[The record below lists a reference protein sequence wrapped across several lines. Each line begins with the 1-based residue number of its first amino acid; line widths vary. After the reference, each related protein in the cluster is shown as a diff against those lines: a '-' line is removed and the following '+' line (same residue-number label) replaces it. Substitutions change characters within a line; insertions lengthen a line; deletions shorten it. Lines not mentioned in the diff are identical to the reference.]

1 MDDKVLIQ
9 RIKQLVEKLNAA
21 SDAYYLYDNPIMS
34 DHVYDEMMDK
44 LEFFEKQTGY
54 VLSNSPLHKVQG
66 KLLDGFKK
74 VKHTKPMLSA
84 NKTKDIDEIGKF
96 IGGHKVVE
104 SFKLDGC
111 FSPNTRIRMAD
122 GTEKKIKDIK
132 VGDMVLSFNENTNIV
147 SANKVLNVFDNGKK
161 EFDEWI
167 RIRLFN
173 DYKKTPY
180 CLKCTKNHKVYT
192 EGGWKEAGNISIG
205 DKVYFYNYVL
215 SDEQKSIL
223 LGIGLGDGWFV
234 DRRNSDNLEPK
245 LEWHY
250 SKVNKNEYPIMI
262 DHINNMFNFN
272 SPKIT
277 TRTSGYGSE
286 MLDIN
291 LHTMIVPEYMVD
303 KNNMLRCGFTYTE
316 DILDNI
322 TPLSLAILYIDDGSK
337 SSCREDG
344 YTKTFNK
351 KVRCELAT
359 NRHDYENVIL
369 FSEYLN
375 NAGYTNSVIFEK
387 PVISG
392 QGGGYKICFNTD
404 GTERFFDDIAKYIPK
419 QLRKIKLGTK
429 DKWQNCEEYRWWENT
444 GDYGLHEGGIVSW
457 IKNGFK
463 NKEPNL
469 IRKNR
474 KSYMQAYDLEVENN
488 HTYFA
493 NNYAVH
499 NCSIVSRYE
508 KGVFKQAITRGNGE
522 IGEDVTENFRN
533 CTNLPLKLRYDFD
546 LEVRGECVISWENFN
561 KINESLKEPY
571 SHPRNLAAGSLRCI
585 DTNVSKDRHLEYI
598 AFELVDASGSG
609 INNDNIAKAD
619 LIDTY
624 EFLKTMGFDVVPHH
638 MVDVNNYED
647 IDADLFNP
655 EEYEYPVDGTIFK
668 YNSYEYGKSLGMTAH
683 HPLDMIARKWKDEEV
698 ETTLKEVQ
706 WQLGKTGQVTPVAV
720 FEPVE
725 IDGSIVEKATLHNL
739 SIFESYKL
747 AVGDTITAYKA
758 NQIIPQIAQNLSAIG
773 REDESVEYIKPPTT
787 CPVCGMPVEV
797 KQDNNTKFL
806 VCGNEG
812 CDGKLVAQLTHFA
825 SKNAMDIDGLSE
837 STIEK
842 LVNAGILSSIMDIY
856 DLYIRQNDMT
866 KIDGLGEKL
875 VDKLLKSIDDSKVT
889 TLDRYIYSLSIPLIG
904 RTASKAISNYF
915 NGDFD
920 AFYDCCDRSD
930 FNFEKLDG
938 FGSQMAESI
947 QKYIDSNYDMMF
959 HYLPQ
964 ILNID
969 KPDVM
974 TIDNSNIS
982 GKTFVITGKLN
993 TFSNRDELKDKIES
1007 MGGNVVGS
1015 VSAKT
1020 DFLVNNDIESNSSKN
1035 KKAKDLGIP
1044 IIDEQKLIEMMS

>member
-34 DHVYDEMMDK
+34 DHEYDEMMDK
-44 LEFFEKQTGY
+44 LESLEQQTGY

-66 KLLDGFKK
+66 KMLDGFKK

-96 IGGHKVVE
+96 IGNHDVVE

-522 IGEDVTENFRN
+522 VGEDVTENFRN

-561 KINESLKEPY
+561 KINESLEEPY
-571 SHPRNLAAGSLRCI
+571 SHPRNLAAGSLRCL

-609 INNDNIAKAD
+609 INNDNITKAD

-706 WQLGKTGQVTPVAV
+706 WQLGKTGQITPVAV
-720 FEPVE
+720 FDPVE

-739 SIFESYKL
+739 SIFEGYKL
-747 AVGDTITAYKA
+747 AVGDTITCFKA
-758 NQIIPQIAQNLSAIG
+758 NAIIPAIAENLSTID
-773 REDESVEYIKPPTT
+773 RDDDSVEYIKPPTT
-787 CPVCGMPVEV
+787 CPVCGMPLEV

-842 LVNAGILSSIMDIY
+842 LVNAGILSSIVDIY

-920 AFYDCCDRSD
+920 AFYDCCGRSD
-930 FNFEKLDG
+930 FDFEKLDG

-947 QKYIDSNYDMMF
+947 QNYINNNCDMIF
-959 HYLPQ
+959 YVLPQ
-964 ILNID
+964 ILTIE
-969 KPDVM
+969 KPDV
-974 TIDNSNIS
+974 TGANNSNIS

-993 TFSNRDELKDKIES
+993 SFGNRDELKDKIES
-1007 MGGNVVGS
+1007 MGGKVAGS

-1044 IIDEQKLIEMMS
+1044 IIDEQKLIEIMS

>member
-34 DHVYDEMMDK
+34 DHEYDEMMDK
-44 LEFFEKQTGY
+44 LESLEQQTGY

-104 SFKLDGC
+104 SFKLDGL
-111 FSPNTRIRMAD
+111 T
-122 GTEKKIKDIK
+122 
-132 VGDMVLSFNENTNIV
+132 IV
-147 SANKVLNVFDNGKK
+147 
-161 EFDEWI
+161 
-167 RIRLFN
+167 
-173 DYKKTPY
+173 
-180 CLKCTKNHKVYT
+180 C
-192 EGGWKEAGNISIG
+192 
-205 DKVYFYNYVL
+205 
-215 SDEQKSIL
+215 
-223 LGIGLGDGWFV
+223 
-234 DRRNSDNLEPK
+234 
-245 LEWHY
+245 
-250 SKVNKNEYPIMI
+250 
-262 DHINNMFNFN
+262 
-272 SPKIT
+272 
-277 TRTSGYGSE
+277 
-286 MLDIN
+286 
-291 LHTMIVPEYMVD
+291 
-303 KNNMLRCGFTYTE
+303 
-316 DILDNI
+316 
-322 TPLSLAILYIDDGSK
+322 
-337 SSCREDG
+337 
-344 YTKTFNK
+344 
-351 KVRCELAT
+351 
-359 NRHDYENVIL
+359 
-369 FSEYLN
+369 
-375 NAGYTNSVIFEK
+375 
-387 PVISG
+387 
-392 QGGGYKICFNTD
+392 
-404 GTERFFDDIAKYIPK
+404 
-419 QLRKIKLGTK
+419 
-429 DKWQNCEEYRWWENT
+429 
-444 GDYGLHEGGIVSW
+444 
-457 IKNGFK
+457 
-463 NKEPNL
+463 
-469 IRKNR
+469 
-474 KSYMQAYDLEVENN
+474 
-488 HTYFA
+488 
-493 NNYAVH
+493 
-499 NCSIVSRYE
+499 RYE

-533 CTNLPLKLRYDFD
+533 CTNLPLRLRYDFD

-561 KINESLKEPY
+561 KINESLEEPY
-571 SHPRNLAAGSLRCI
+571 SHPRNLAAGSLRCL

-638 MVDVNNYED
+638 IVDVNNYKD
-647 IDADLFNP
+647 IDALFFNP
-655 EEYEYPVDGTIFK
+655 EGYKYPVDGTIFK

-706 WQLGKTGQVTPVAV
+706 WQLGKTGQITPVAV
-720 FEPVE
+720 FDPVE

-747 AVGDTITAYKA
+747 AVGDTITAYRA
-758 NQIIPQIAQNLSAIG
+758 NAVIPQVAENLSAIC
-773 REDESVEYIKPPTT
+773 RDDDSVEYIQPPTT

-806 VCGNEG
+806 VCGNDG
-812 CDGKLVAQLTHFA
+812 CDGKLIAQLTHFA

-842 LVNAGILSSIMDIY
+842 LVNTGILSSIMDIY

-920 AFYDCCDRSD
+920 EFYEHCCYRSD
-930 FNFEKLDG
+930 FDFEKLDG

-947 QKYIDSNYDMMF
+947 QNYINNNCDMIF
-959 HYLPQ
+959 YVLPQ
-964 ILNID
+964 ILTIE
-969 KPDVM
+969 KPDV
-974 TIDNSNIS
+974 TGANNSNIS

-993 TFSNRDELKDKIES
+993 SFGNRDELKDKIES
-1007 MGGNVVGS
+1007 MGGKVAGS

-1020 DFLVNNDIESNSSKN
+1020 DFLINNDIESNSSKN

-1044 IIDEQKLIEMMS
+1044 IIDEQKIIEMMS

>member
-34 DHVYDEMMDK
+34 DHEYDEMMDK
-44 LEFFEKQTGY
+44 LESLEQQTGY

-66 KLLDGFKK
+66 KMLDGFKK

-96 IGGHKVVE
+96 IGNHDVVE
-104 SFKLDGC
+104 SFKLDG
-111 FSPNTRIRMAD
+111 
-122 GTEKKIKDIK
+122 
-132 VGDMVLSFNENTNIV
+132 LSIV
-147 SANKVLNVFDNGKK
+147 A
-161 EFDEWI
+161 
-167 RIRLFN
+167 R
-173 DYKKTPY
+173 
-180 CLKCTKNHKVYT
+180 
-192 EGGWKEAGNISIG
+192 
-205 DKVYFYNYVL
+205 
-215 SDEQKSIL
+215 
-223 LGIGLGDGWFV
+223 
-234 DRRNSDNLEPK
+234 
-245 LEWHY
+245 
-250 SKVNKNEYPIMI
+250 
-262 DHINNMFNFN
+262 
-272 SPKIT
+272 
-277 TRTSGYGSE
+277 
-286 MLDIN
+286 
-291 LHTMIVPEYMVD
+291 
-303 KNNMLRCGFTYTE
+303 
-316 DILDNI
+316 
-322 TPLSLAILYIDDGSK
+322 
-337 SSCREDG
+337 
-344 YTKTFNK
+344 
-351 KVRCELAT
+351 
-359 NRHDYENVIL
+359 
-369 FSEYLN
+369 
-375 NAGYTNSVIFEK
+375 
-387 PVISG
+387 
-392 QGGGYKICFNTD
+392 
-404 GTERFFDDIAKYIPK
+404 
-419 QLRKIKLGTK
+419 
-429 DKWQNCEEYRWWENT
+429 WEN
-444 GDYGLHEGGIVSW
+444 
-457 IKNGFK
+457 
-463 NKEPNL
+463 
-469 IRKNR
+469 
-474 KSYMQAYDLEVENN
+474 
-488 HTYFA
+488 
-493 NNYAVH
+493 
-499 NCSIVSRYE
+499 
-508 KGVFKQAITRGNGE
+508 GVFKQAITRGNGE
-522 IGEDVTENFRN
+522 VGEDVTENFRN

-561 KINESLKEPY
+561 KINESLEEPY
-571 SHPRNLAAGSLRCI
+571 SHPRNLAAGSLRCL

-706 WQLGKTGQVTPVAV
+706 WQLGKTGQITPVAV
-720 FEPVE
+720 FDPVE

-739 SIFESYKL
+739 SIFEGYKL
-747 AVGDTITAYKA
+747 AVGDTITCFKA
-758 NQIIPQIAQNLSAIG
+758 NAIIPAIAENLSTID
-773 REDESVEYIKPPTT
+773 RDDDSVEYIKPPTT
-787 CPVCGMPVEV
+787 CPVCGMPLEV

-842 LVNAGILSSIMDIY
+842 LVNAGILSSIVDIY

-920 AFYDCCDRSD
+920 AFYDCCGRSD
-930 FNFEKLDG
+930 FDFEKLDG

-947 QKYIDSNYDMMF
+947 QNYINNNCDMIF
-959 HYLPQ
+959 YVLPQ
-964 ILNID
+964 ILTIE
-969 KPDVM
+969 KPDV
-974 TIDNSNIS
+974 TGANNSNIS
-982 GKTFVITGKLN
+982 CKTFVITGKLN
-993 TFSNRDELKDKIES
+993 SFGNRDELKDKIES
-1007 MGGNVVGS
+1007 MGGKVAGS

-1020 DFLVNNDIESNSSKN
+1020 DFLINNDIESNSSKN

-1044 IIDEQKLIEMMS
+1044 IIDEQKIIEMMS

>member
-21 SDAYYLYDNPIMS
+21 SDAYYLYDNPIIS

-104 SFKLDGC
+104 SFKLDGL
-111 FSPNTRIRMAD
+111 T
-122 GTEKKIKDIK
+122 
-132 VGDMVLSFNENTNIV
+132 IV
-147 SANKVLNVFDNGKK
+147 
-161 EFDEWI
+161 
-167 RIRLFN
+167 
-173 DYKKTPY
+173 
-180 CLKCTKNHKVYT
+180 C
-192 EGGWKEAGNISIG
+192 
-205 DKVYFYNYVL
+205 
-215 SDEQKSIL
+215 
-223 LGIGLGDGWFV
+223 
-234 DRRNSDNLEPK
+234 
-245 LEWHY
+245 
-250 SKVNKNEYPIMI
+250 
-262 DHINNMFNFN
+262 
-272 SPKIT
+272 
-277 TRTSGYGSE
+277 
-286 MLDIN
+286 
-291 LHTMIVPEYMVD
+291 
-303 KNNMLRCGFTYTE
+303 
-316 DILDNI
+316 
-322 TPLSLAILYIDDGSK
+322 
-337 SSCREDG
+337 
-344 YTKTFNK
+344 
-351 KVRCELAT
+351 
-359 NRHDYENVIL
+359 
-369 FSEYLN
+369 
-375 NAGYTNSVIFEK
+375 
-387 PVISG
+387 
-392 QGGGYKICFNTD
+392 
-404 GTERFFDDIAKYIPK
+404 
-419 QLRKIKLGTK
+419 
-429 DKWQNCEEYRWWENT
+429 
-444 GDYGLHEGGIVSW
+444 
-457 IKNGFK
+457 
-463 NKEPNL
+463 
-469 IRKNR
+469 
-474 KSYMQAYDLEVENN
+474 
-488 HTYFA
+488 
-493 NNYAVH
+493 
-499 NCSIVSRYE
+499 RYE

-561 KINESLKEPY
+561 KINESLEEPY
-571 SHPRNLAAGSLRCI
+571 SHPRNLAAGSLRCL

-609 INNDNIAKAD
+609 INNNNIAQAD
-619 LIDTY
+619 LADTY
-624 EFLKTMGFDVVPHH
+624 EILESLGFDVVEHH
-638 MVDVNNYED
+638 VVDVDNYKN
-647 IDADLFNP
+647 IDALFFNP
-655 EEYEYPVDGTIFK
+655 EGYKYPVDGTIFK

-706 WQLGKTGQVTPVAV
+706 WQLGKTGQITPVAV
-720 FEPVE
+720 FDPVE

-747 AVGDTITAYKA
+747 AVGDTITVYRA
-758 NQIIPQIAQNLSAIG
+758 NAVIPQVAENLSAIC
-773 REDESVEYIKPPTT
+773 RDDDSVEYIQLPTT

-806 VCGNEG
+806 VCRNDG
-812 CDGKLVAQLTHFA
+812 CDGKLIAQLTHFA

-842 LVNAGILSSIMDIY
+842 LVNTGILSSIMDIY
-856 DLYIRQNDMT
+856 NLYIRQNDMT

-920 AFYDCCDRSD
+920 EFYEHCCYRSD
-930 FNFEKLDG
+930 FDFEKLDG

-947 QKYIDSNYDMMF
+947 QNYINNNCDMIF
-959 HYLPQ
+959 YVLPQ
-964 ILNID
+964 ILTIE
-969 KPDVM
+969 KPDV
-974 TIDNSNIS
+974 TGANNSNIS

-993 TFSNRDELKDKIES
+993 SFGNRDELKDRIES
-1007 MGGNVVGS
+1007 MGGKVAGS

-1020 DFLVNNDIESNSSKN
+1020 DFLINNDIESNSSKN

-1044 IIDEQKLIEMMS
+1044 IIDEQKIIEMMS

>member
-34 DHVYDEMMDK
+34 DHEYDEMMDK
-44 LEFFEKQTGY
+44 LESLEQQTGY

-66 KLLDGFKK
+66 KMLDGFKK

-96 IGGHKVVE
+96 IGNHDVVE
-104 SFKLDGC
+104 SFKLDG
-111 FSPNTRIRMAD
+111 
-122 GTEKKIKDIK
+122 
-132 VGDMVLSFNENTNIV
+132 LSIV
-147 SANKVLNVFDNGKK
+147 A
-161 EFDEWI
+161 
-167 RIRLFN
+167 R
-173 DYKKTPY
+173 
-180 CLKCTKNHKVYT
+180 
-192 EGGWKEAGNISIG
+192 
-205 DKVYFYNYVL
+205 
-215 SDEQKSIL
+215 
-223 LGIGLGDGWFV
+223 
-234 DRRNSDNLEPK
+234 
-245 LEWHY
+245 
-250 SKVNKNEYPIMI
+250 
-262 DHINNMFNFN
+262 
-272 SPKIT
+272 
-277 TRTSGYGSE
+277 
-286 MLDIN
+286 
-291 LHTMIVPEYMVD
+291 
-303 KNNMLRCGFTYTE
+303 
-316 DILDNI
+316 
-322 TPLSLAILYIDDGSK
+322 
-337 SSCREDG
+337 
-344 YTKTFNK
+344 
-351 KVRCELAT
+351 
-359 NRHDYENVIL
+359 
-369 FSEYLN
+369 
-375 NAGYTNSVIFEK
+375 
-387 PVISG
+387 
-392 QGGGYKICFNTD
+392 
-404 GTERFFDDIAKYIPK
+404 
-419 QLRKIKLGTK
+419 
-429 DKWQNCEEYRWWENT
+429 WEN
-444 GDYGLHEGGIVSW
+444 
-457 IKNGFK
+457 
-463 NKEPNL
+463 
-469 IRKNR
+469 
-474 KSYMQAYDLEVENN
+474 
-488 HTYFA
+488 
-493 NNYAVH
+493 
-499 NCSIVSRYE
+499 
-508 KGVFKQAITRGNGE
+508 GVFKQAITRGNGE
-522 IGEDVTENFRN
+522 VGENVTENFRN

-561 KINESLKEPY
+561 KINESLEEPY
-571 SHPRNLAAGSLRCI
+571 SHPRNLAAGSLRCL

-647 IDADLFNP
+647 IDADLFSP

-706 WQLGKTGQVTPVAV
+706 WQLGKTGQITPVAV
-720 FEPVE
+720 FDPVE

-739 SIFESYKL
+739 SIFEGYKL
-747 AVGDTITAYKA
+747 AVGDTITCFKA
-758 NQIIPQIAQNLSAIG
+758 NAIIPAIAENLSTID
-773 REDESVEYIKPPTT
+773 RDDDSVEYIKPPTT
-787 CPVCGMPVEV
+787 CPVCGMPLEV

-842 LVNAGILSSIMDIY
+842 LVNAGILSSIVDIY

-920 AFYDCCDRSD
+920 EFYEHCCYRSD
-930 FNFEKLDG
+930 FDFEKLDG

-947 QKYIDSNYDMMF
+947 QNYINNNCDMIF
-959 HYLPQ
+959 YVLPQ
-964 ILNID
+964 ILTIE
-969 KPDVM
+969 KPDV
-974 TIDNSNIS
+974 TGANNSNIS

-993 TFSNRDELKDKIES
+993 SFGNRDELKDKIES
-1007 MGGNVVGS
+1007 MGGKVAGS

-1020 DFLVNNDIESNSSKN
+1020 DFLINNDIESNSSKN

-1044 IIDEQKLIEMMS
+1044 IIDEQKIIEMMS

>member
-21 SDAYYLYDNPIMS
+21 SDAYYLYDNPIIS

-104 SFKLDGC
+104 SFKLDGL
-111 FSPNTRIRMAD
+111 T
-122 GTEKKIKDIK
+122 
-132 VGDMVLSFNENTNIV
+132 IV
-147 SANKVLNVFDNGKK
+147 
-161 EFDEWI
+161 
-167 RIRLFN
+167 
-173 DYKKTPY
+173 
-180 CLKCTKNHKVYT
+180 C
-192 EGGWKEAGNISIG
+192 
-205 DKVYFYNYVL
+205 
-215 SDEQKSIL
+215 
-223 LGIGLGDGWFV
+223 
-234 DRRNSDNLEPK
+234 
-245 LEWHY
+245 
-250 SKVNKNEYPIMI
+250 
-262 DHINNMFNFN
+262 
-272 SPKIT
+272 
-277 TRTSGYGSE
+277 
-286 MLDIN
+286 
-291 LHTMIVPEYMVD
+291 
-303 KNNMLRCGFTYTE
+303 
-316 DILDNI
+316 
-322 TPLSLAILYIDDGSK
+322 
-337 SSCREDG
+337 
-344 YTKTFNK
+344 
-351 KVRCELAT
+351 
-359 NRHDYENVIL
+359 
-369 FSEYLN
+369 
-375 NAGYTNSVIFEK
+375 
-387 PVISG
+387 
-392 QGGGYKICFNTD
+392 
-404 GTERFFDDIAKYIPK
+404 
-419 QLRKIKLGTK
+419 
-429 DKWQNCEEYRWWENT
+429 
-444 GDYGLHEGGIVSW
+444 
-457 IKNGFK
+457 
-463 NKEPNL
+463 
-469 IRKNR
+469 
-474 KSYMQAYDLEVENN
+474 
-488 HTYFA
+488 
-493 NNYAVH
+493 
-499 NCSIVSRYE
+499 RYE

-561 KINESLKEPY
+561 KINESLEEPY
-571 SHPRNLAAGSLRCI
+571 SHPRNLAAGSLRCL

-609 INNDNIAKAD
+609 INNNNIAQAD
-619 LIDTY
+619 LADTY
-624 EFLKTMGFDVVPHH
+624 EILESLGFDVVEHH
-638 MVDVNNYED
+638 VVDVDNYKN
-647 IDADLFNP
+647 IDALFFNP
-655 EEYEYPVDGTIFK
+655 EGYKYPVDGTIFK

-706 WQLGKTGQVTPVAV
+706 WQLGKTGQITPVAV
-720 FEPVE
+720 FDPVE

-747 AVGDTITAYKA
+747 AVGDTITVYRA
-758 NQIIPQIAQNLSAIG
+758 NAVIPQVAENLSAIC
-773 REDESVEYIKPPTT
+773 RDDDSVEYIQPPTT

-806 VCGNEG
+806 VCRNDG
-812 CDGKLVAQLTHFA
+812 CDGKLIAQLTHFA

-842 LVNAGILSSIMDIY
+842 LVNTGILSSIMDIY
-856 DLYIRQNDMT
+856 NLYIRQNDMT

-920 AFYDCCDRSD
+920 EFYEHCCYRSD
-930 FNFEKLDG
+930 FDFEKLDG

-947 QKYIDSNYDMMF
+947 QNYINNNCDMIF
-959 HYLPQ
+959 YVLPQ
-964 ILNID
+964 ILTIE
-969 KPDVM
+969 KPDV
-974 TIDNSNIS
+974 TGANNSNIS

-993 TFSNRDELKDKIES
+993 SFGNRDELKDRIES
-1007 MGGNVVGS
+1007 MGGKVAGS

-1020 DFLVNNDIESNSSKN
+1020 DFLINNDIESNSSKN

-1044 IIDEQKLIEMMS
+1044 IIDEQKIIEMMS

>member
-34 DHVYDEMMDK
+34 DHEYDEMMDK
-44 LEFFEKQTGY
+44 LESLEQQTGY

-104 SFKLDGC
+104 SFKLDGL
-111 FSPNTRIRMAD
+111 T
-122 GTEKKIKDIK
+122 
-132 VGDMVLSFNENTNIV
+132 IV
-147 SANKVLNVFDNGKK
+147 
-161 EFDEWI
+161 
-167 RIRLFN
+167 
-173 DYKKTPY
+173 
-180 CLKCTKNHKVYT
+180 C
-192 EGGWKEAGNISIG
+192 
-205 DKVYFYNYVL
+205 
-215 SDEQKSIL
+215 
-223 LGIGLGDGWFV
+223 
-234 DRRNSDNLEPK
+234 
-245 LEWHY
+245 
-250 SKVNKNEYPIMI
+250 
-262 DHINNMFNFN
+262 
-272 SPKIT
+272 
-277 TRTSGYGSE
+277 
-286 MLDIN
+286 
-291 LHTMIVPEYMVD
+291 
-303 KNNMLRCGFTYTE
+303 
-316 DILDNI
+316 
-322 TPLSLAILYIDDGSK
+322 
-337 SSCREDG
+337 
-344 YTKTFNK
+344 
-351 KVRCELAT
+351 
-359 NRHDYENVIL
+359 
-369 FSEYLN
+369 
-375 NAGYTNSVIFEK
+375 
-387 PVISG
+387 
-392 QGGGYKICFNTD
+392 
-404 GTERFFDDIAKYIPK
+404 
-419 QLRKIKLGTK
+419 
-429 DKWQNCEEYRWWENT
+429 
-444 GDYGLHEGGIVSW
+444 
-457 IKNGFK
+457 
-463 NKEPNL
+463 
-469 IRKNR
+469 
-474 KSYMQAYDLEVENN
+474 
-488 HTYFA
+488 
-493 NNYAVH
+493 
-499 NCSIVSRYE
+499 RYE

-533 CTNLPLKLRYDFD
+533 CTNLPLRLRYDFD

-561 KINESLKEPY
+561 KINESLEEPY
-571 SHPRNLAAGSLRCI
+571 SHPRNLAAGSLRCL

-638 MVDVNNYED
+638 MVDVNNYKD
-647 IDADLFNP
+647 IDALFFNP
-655 EEYEYPVDGTIFK
+655 EGYKYPVDGTIFK

-706 WQLGKTGQVTPVAV
+706 WQLGKTGQITPVAV
-720 FEPVE
+720 FDPVE

-739 SIFESYKL
+739 SIFEGYKL
-747 AVGDTITAYKA
+747 AVGDTITAYRA
-758 NQIIPQIAQNLSAIG
+758 NAVIPQVAENLSAIC
-773 REDESVEYIKPPTT
+773 RDDDSVEYIQPPTT

-806 VCGNEG
+806 VCGNDG
-812 CDGKLVAQLTHFA
+812 CDGKLIAQLTHFA

-920 AFYDCCDRSD
+920 EFYEHCCYRSD
-930 FNFEKLDG
+930 FDFEKLDG

-947 QKYIDSNYDMMF
+947 QNYIDNNCDMIF
-959 HYLPQ
+959 YVLPQ
-964 ILNID
+964 ILTIE
-969 KPDVM
+969 KPDV
-974 TIDNSNIS
+974 TGANNSNIS

-993 TFSNRDELKDKIES
+993 SFGNRDELKDKIES
-1007 MGGNVVGS
+1007 MGGKVAGS

-1020 DFLVNNDIESNSSKN
+1020 DFLINNDIESNSSKN

-1044 IIDEQKLIEMMS
+1044 IIDEQKIIEMMS

>member
-34 DHVYDEMMDK
+34 DHEYDEMMDK
-44 LEFFEKQTGY
+44 LESLEQQTGY

-66 KLLDGFKK
+66 KMLDGFKK

-96 IGGHKVVE
+96 IGNHDVVE
-104 SFKLDGC
+104 SFKLDG
-111 FSPNTRIRMAD
+111 
-122 GTEKKIKDIK
+122 
-132 VGDMVLSFNENTNIV
+132 LSIV
-147 SANKVLNVFDNGKK
+147 A
-161 EFDEWI
+161 
-167 RIRLFN
+167 R
-173 DYKKTPY
+173 
-180 CLKCTKNHKVYT
+180 
-192 EGGWKEAGNISIG
+192 
-205 DKVYFYNYVL
+205 
-215 SDEQKSIL
+215 
-223 LGIGLGDGWFV
+223 
-234 DRRNSDNLEPK
+234 
-245 LEWHY
+245 
-250 SKVNKNEYPIMI
+250 
-262 DHINNMFNFN
+262 
-272 SPKIT
+272 
-277 TRTSGYGSE
+277 
-286 MLDIN
+286 
-291 LHTMIVPEYMVD
+291 
-303 KNNMLRCGFTYTE
+303 
-316 DILDNI
+316 
-322 TPLSLAILYIDDGSK
+322 
-337 SSCREDG
+337 
-344 YTKTFNK
+344 
-351 KVRCELAT
+351 
-359 NRHDYENVIL
+359 
-369 FSEYLN
+369 
-375 NAGYTNSVIFEK
+375 
-387 PVISG
+387 
-392 QGGGYKICFNTD
+392 
-404 GTERFFDDIAKYIPK
+404 
-419 QLRKIKLGTK
+419 
-429 DKWQNCEEYRWWENT
+429 WEN
-444 GDYGLHEGGIVSW
+444 
-457 IKNGFK
+457 
-463 NKEPNL
+463 
-469 IRKNR
+469 
-474 KSYMQAYDLEVENN
+474 
-488 HTYFA
+488 
-493 NNYAVH
+493 
-499 NCSIVSRYE
+499 
-508 KGVFKQAITRGNGE
+508 GVFKQAITRGNGE
-522 IGEDVTENFRN
+522 VGEDVTENFRN

-561 KINESLKEPY
+561 KINESLEEPY
-571 SHPRNLAAGSLRCI
+571 SHPRNLAAGSLRCL

-598 AFELVDASGSG
+598 AFELVGASGSG

-706 WQLGKTGQVTPVAV
+706 WQLGKTGQITPVAV
-720 FEPVE
+720 FDPVE

-739 SIFESYKL
+739 SIFEGYKL
-747 AVGDTITAYKA
+747 AVGDTITCFKA
-758 NQIIPQIAQNLSAIG
+758 NAIIPAIAENLSTID
-773 REDESVEYIKPPTT
+773 RDDDSVEYIKPPTT
-787 CPVCGMPVEV
+787 CPVCGMPLEV

-842 LVNAGILSSIMDIY
+842 LVNTGILSSIMDIY

-920 AFYDCCDRSD
+920 EFYEHCCYRSD
-930 FNFEKLDG
+930 FDFEKLDG

-947 QKYIDSNYDMMF
+947 QNYINNNCDMIF
-959 HYLPQ
+959 YVLPQ
-964 ILNID
+964 ILTIE
-969 KPDVM
+969 KPDV
-974 TIDNSNIS
+974 TGANNSNIS

-993 TFSNRDELKDKIES
+993 SFGNRDELKDKIES
-1007 MGGNVVGS
+1007 MGGKVAGS

-1020 DFLVNNDIESNSSKN
+1020 DFLINNDIESNSSKN

-1044 IIDEQKLIEMMS
+1044 IIDEQKIIEMMS

>member
-34 DHVYDEMMDK
+34 DHEYDEMMDK
-44 LEFFEKQTGY
+44 LESLEQQTGY

-104 SFKLDGC
+104 SFKLDGL
-111 FSPNTRIRMAD
+111 T
-122 GTEKKIKDIK
+122 
-132 VGDMVLSFNENTNIV
+132 IV
-147 SANKVLNVFDNGKK
+147 
-161 EFDEWI
+161 
-167 RIRLFN
+167 
-173 DYKKTPY
+173 
-180 CLKCTKNHKVYT
+180 C
-192 EGGWKEAGNISIG
+192 
-205 DKVYFYNYVL
+205 
-215 SDEQKSIL
+215 
-223 LGIGLGDGWFV
+223 
-234 DRRNSDNLEPK
+234 
-245 LEWHY
+245 
-250 SKVNKNEYPIMI
+250 
-262 DHINNMFNFN
+262 
-272 SPKIT
+272 
-277 TRTSGYGSE
+277 
-286 MLDIN
+286 
-291 LHTMIVPEYMVD
+291 
-303 KNNMLRCGFTYTE
+303 
-316 DILDNI
+316 
-322 TPLSLAILYIDDGSK
+322 
-337 SSCREDG
+337 
-344 YTKTFNK
+344 
-351 KVRCELAT
+351 
-359 NRHDYENVIL
+359 
-369 FSEYLN
+369 
-375 NAGYTNSVIFEK
+375 
-387 PVISG
+387 
-392 QGGGYKICFNTD
+392 
-404 GTERFFDDIAKYIPK
+404 
-419 QLRKIKLGTK
+419 
-429 DKWQNCEEYRWWENT
+429 
-444 GDYGLHEGGIVSW
+444 
-457 IKNGFK
+457 
-463 NKEPNL
+463 
-469 IRKNR
+469 
-474 KSYMQAYDLEVENN
+474 
-488 HTYFA
+488 
-493 NNYAVH
+493 
-499 NCSIVSRYE
+499 RYE

-533 CTNLPLKLRYDFD
+533 CTNLPLRLRYDFD

-561 KINESLKEPY
+561 KINESLEEPY
-571 SHPRNLAAGSLRCI
+571 SHPRNLAAGSLRCL
-585 DTNVSKDRHLEYI
+585 DTNISKDRHLEYI
-598 AFELVDASGSG
+598 AFELVDTSGSG

-638 MVDVNNYED
+638 MVDVNNYKD
-647 IDADLFNP
+647 IDALFFNP
-655 EEYEYPVDGTIFK
+655 EGYKYPVDGTIFK

-706 WQLGKTGQVTPVAV
+706 WQLGKTGQITPVAV
-720 FEPVE
+720 FDPVE

-747 AVGDTITAYKA
+747 AVGDTITAYRA
-758 NQIIPQIAQNLSAIG
+758 NAVIPQVAENLSAIC
-773 REDESVEYIKPPTT
+773 RDDDSVEYIQPPTT

-806 VCGNEG
+806 VCGNDG
-812 CDGKLVAQLTHFA
+812 CDGKLIAQLTHFA

-842 LVNAGILSSIMDIY
+842 LVNTGILSSIMDIY

-920 AFYDCCDRSD
+920 EFYEHCCYRSD
-930 FNFEKLDG
+930 FDFEKLDG

-947 QKYIDSNYDMMF
+947 QNYINNNCDMIF
-959 HYLPQ
+959 YVLPQ
-964 ILNID
+964 ILTIE
-969 KPDVM
+969 KPDV
-974 TIDNSNIS
+974 TGANNSNIS

-993 TFSNRDELKDKIES
+993 SFGNRDELKDKIES
-1007 MGGNVVGS
+1007 MGGKVAGS

-1020 DFLVNNDIESNSSKN
+1020 DFLINNDIESNSSKN

-1044 IIDEQKLIEMMS
+1044 IIDEQKIIEMMS

>member
-34 DHVYDEMMDK
+34 DHEYDEMMDK
-44 LEFFEKQTGY
+44 LESLEQQTGY

-104 SFKLDGC
+104 SFKLDGL
-111 FSPNTRIRMAD
+111 T
-122 GTEKKIKDIK
+122 
-132 VGDMVLSFNENTNIV
+132 IV
-147 SANKVLNVFDNGKK
+147 
-161 EFDEWI
+161 
-167 RIRLFN
+167 
-173 DYKKTPY
+173 
-180 CLKCTKNHKVYT
+180 C
-192 EGGWKEAGNISIG
+192 
-205 DKVYFYNYVL
+205 
-215 SDEQKSIL
+215 
-223 LGIGLGDGWFV
+223 
-234 DRRNSDNLEPK
+234 
-245 LEWHY
+245 
-250 SKVNKNEYPIMI
+250 
-262 DHINNMFNFN
+262 
-272 SPKIT
+272 
-277 TRTSGYGSE
+277 
-286 MLDIN
+286 
-291 LHTMIVPEYMVD
+291 
-303 KNNMLRCGFTYTE
+303 
-316 DILDNI
+316 
-322 TPLSLAILYIDDGSK
+322 
-337 SSCREDG
+337 
-344 YTKTFNK
+344 
-351 KVRCELAT
+351 
-359 NRHDYENVIL
+359 
-369 FSEYLN
+369 
-375 NAGYTNSVIFEK
+375 
-387 PVISG
+387 
-392 QGGGYKICFNTD
+392 
-404 GTERFFDDIAKYIPK
+404 
-419 QLRKIKLGTK
+419 
-429 DKWQNCEEYRWWENT
+429 
-444 GDYGLHEGGIVSW
+444 
-457 IKNGFK
+457 
-463 NKEPNL
+463 
-469 IRKNR
+469 
-474 KSYMQAYDLEVENN
+474 
-488 HTYFA
+488 
-493 NNYAVH
+493 
-499 NCSIVSRYE
+499 RYE

-533 CTNLPLKLRYDFD
+533 CTNLPLRLRYDFD

-561 KINESLKEPY
+561 KINESLEEPY
-571 SHPRNLAAGSLRCI
+571 SHPRNLAAGSLRCL
-585 DTNVSKDRHLEYI
+585 DTNISKDRHLEYI
-598 AFELVDASGSG
+598 AFELVDTSGSG

-638 MVDVNNYED
+638 MVDVNNYKD
-647 IDADLFNP
+647 IDALFFNP
-655 EEYEYPVDGTIFK
+655 EGYKYPVDGTIFK

-706 WQLGKTGQVTPVAV
+706 WQLGKTGQITPVAV
-720 FEPVE
+720 FDPVE

-747 AVGDTITAYKA
+747 AVGDTITAYRA
-758 NQIIPQIAQNLSAIG
+758 NAVIPQVAENLSAIC
-773 REDESVEYIKPPTT
+773 RDDDSVEYIQPPTT

-806 VCGNEG
+806 VCGNDG
-812 CDGKLVAQLTHFA
+812 CDGKLIAQLTHFA

-842 LVNAGILSSIMDIY
+842 LVNTGILSSIMDIY

-920 AFYDCCDRSD
+920 EFYEHCCYRSD
-930 FNFEKLDG
+930 FDFEKLDG

-947 QKYIDSNYDMMF
+947 QNYINNNCDMIF
-959 HYLPQ
+959 YALPQ
-964 ILNID
+964 ILTIE
-969 KPDVM
+969 KPDV
-974 TIDNSNIS
+974 TGANNSNIS

-993 TFSNRDELKDKIES
+993 SFGNRDELKDKIES
-1007 MGGNVVGS
+1007 MGGKVAGS

-1020 DFLVNNDIESNSSKN
+1020 DFLINNDIESNSSKN

-1044 IIDEQKLIEMMS
+1044 IIDEQKIIEMMS

>member
-34 DHVYDEMMDK
+34 DHEYDEMMDK
-44 LEFFEKQTGY
+44 LESLEKQTGY

-104 SFKLDGC
+104 SFKLDGL
-111 FSPNTRIRMAD
+111 T
-122 GTEKKIKDIK
+122 
-132 VGDMVLSFNENTNIV
+132 IV
-147 SANKVLNVFDNGKK
+147 
-161 EFDEWI
+161 
-167 RIRLFN
+167 
-173 DYKKTPY
+173 
-180 CLKCTKNHKVYT
+180 C
-192 EGGWKEAGNISIG
+192 
-205 DKVYFYNYVL
+205 
-215 SDEQKSIL
+215 
-223 LGIGLGDGWFV
+223 
-234 DRRNSDNLEPK
+234 
-245 LEWHY
+245 
-250 SKVNKNEYPIMI
+250 
-262 DHINNMFNFN
+262 
-272 SPKIT
+272 
-277 TRTSGYGSE
+277 
-286 MLDIN
+286 
-291 LHTMIVPEYMVD
+291 
-303 KNNMLRCGFTYTE
+303 
-316 DILDNI
+316 
-322 TPLSLAILYIDDGSK
+322 
-337 SSCREDG
+337 
-344 YTKTFNK
+344 
-351 KVRCELAT
+351 
-359 NRHDYENVIL
+359 
-369 FSEYLN
+369 
-375 NAGYTNSVIFEK
+375 
-387 PVISG
+387 
-392 QGGGYKICFNTD
+392 
-404 GTERFFDDIAKYIPK
+404 
-419 QLRKIKLGTK
+419 
-429 DKWQNCEEYRWWENT
+429 
-444 GDYGLHEGGIVSW
+444 
-457 IKNGFK
+457 
-463 NKEPNL
+463 
-469 IRKNR
+469 
-474 KSYMQAYDLEVENN
+474 
-488 HTYFA
+488 
-493 NNYAVH
+493 
-499 NCSIVSRYE
+499 RYE

-571 SHPRNLAAGSLRCI
+571 SHPRNLAAGSLRCL

-619 LIDTY
+619 FIDTY

-747 AVGDTITAYKA
+747 AVGDTITAYRA
-758 NQIIPQIAQNLSAIG
+758 NAVIPQVAENLSAIC
-773 REDESVEYIKPPTT
+773 RDDDSVEYIQPPTT
-787 CPVCGMPVEV
+787 CPVCGMPLEV

-806 VCGNEG
+806 VCGNES

-842 LVNAGILSSIMDIY
+842 LVNAGILSSIVDIY

-920 AFYDCCDRSD
+920 EFYEHCCYRSD
-930 FNFEKLDG
+930 FDFEKLDG

-947 QKYIDSNYDMMF
+947 ENYTNNNWDMIF
-959 HYLPQ
+959 YALPQ
-964 ILNID
+964 ILTIE
-969 KPDVM
+969 KPDVVSAN
-974 TIDNSNIS
+974 NSNIF

-993 TFSNRDELKDKIES
+993 AFSNRDELKDKIES
-1007 MGGNVVGS
+1007 LGGKVVGS

-1020 DFLVNNDIESNSSKN
+1020 DYLINNDIESNSSKN
-1035 KKAKDLGIP
+1035 KKAKSLNIP
-1044 IIDEQKLIEMMS
+1044 IVNEQKIIEMMS

>member
-34 DHVYDEMMDK
+34 DHEYDEMMDK
-44 LEFFEKQTGY
+44 LESLEKQTGY

-104 SFKLDGC
+104 SFKLDGL
-111 FSPNTRIRMAD
+111 T
-122 GTEKKIKDIK
+122 
-132 VGDMVLSFNENTNIV
+132 IV
-147 SANKVLNVFDNGKK
+147 
-161 EFDEWI
+161 
-167 RIRLFN
+167 
-173 DYKKTPY
+173 
-180 CLKCTKNHKVYT
+180 C
-192 EGGWKEAGNISIG
+192 
-205 DKVYFYNYVL
+205 
-215 SDEQKSIL
+215 
-223 LGIGLGDGWFV
+223 
-234 DRRNSDNLEPK
+234 
-245 LEWHY
+245 
-250 SKVNKNEYPIMI
+250 
-262 DHINNMFNFN
+262 
-272 SPKIT
+272 
-277 TRTSGYGSE
+277 
-286 MLDIN
+286 
-291 LHTMIVPEYMVD
+291 
-303 KNNMLRCGFTYTE
+303 
-316 DILDNI
+316 
-322 TPLSLAILYIDDGSK
+322 
-337 SSCREDG
+337 
-344 YTKTFNK
+344 
-351 KVRCELAT
+351 
-359 NRHDYENVIL
+359 
-369 FSEYLN
+369 
-375 NAGYTNSVIFEK
+375 
-387 PVISG
+387 
-392 QGGGYKICFNTD
+392 
-404 GTERFFDDIAKYIPK
+404 
-419 QLRKIKLGTK
+419 
-429 DKWQNCEEYRWWENT
+429 
-444 GDYGLHEGGIVSW
+444 
-457 IKNGFK
+457 
-463 NKEPNL
+463 
-469 IRKNR
+469 
-474 KSYMQAYDLEVENN
+474 
-488 HTYFA
+488 
-493 NNYAVH
+493 
-499 NCSIVSRYE
+499 RYE

-561 KINESLKEPY
+561 KINESLEEPY
-571 SHPRNLAAGSLRCI
+571 SHPRNLAAGSLRCL

-706 WQLGKTGQVTPVAV
+706 WQLGKTGQITPVAV
-720 FEPVE
+720 FDPVE

-747 AVGDTITAYKA
+747 AVGDTITAYRA
-758 NQIIPQIAQNLSAIG
+758 NAVIPQVAENLSAIC
-773 REDESVEYIKPPTT
+773 RDDDSVEYIQPPTT

-806 VCGNEG
+806 VCGNDG
-812 CDGKLVAQLTHFA
+812 CDGKLIAQLTHFA

-842 LVNAGILSSIMDIY
+842 LVNTGILSSIMDIY

-920 AFYDCCDRSD
+920 EFYEHCCYRSD
-930 FNFEKLDG
+930 FDFEKLDG

-947 QKYIDSNYDMMF
+947 QNYINNNCDMIF
-959 HYLPQ
+959 YVLPQ
-964 ILNID
+964 ILTIE
-969 KPDVM
+969 KPDV
-974 TIDNSNIS
+974 TGANNSNIS

-993 TFSNRDELKDKIES
+993 SFGNRDELKDKIES
-1007 MGGNVVGS
+1007 MGGKVAGS

-1020 DFLVNNDIESNSSKN
+1020 DFLINNDIESNSSKN

-1044 IIDEQKLIEMMS
+1044 IIDEQKIIEMMS